1 MTDDPRLAA
10 FPAGFTWGAA
20 TAAYQ
25 IEGSTTADGRG
36 PSIWDTFCRVPG
48 ATRNGETG
56 DIAVDHYRRYR
67 EDVTLMAGIGLQ
79 AYRFSI
85 AWPRIQPT
93 GRGRPLAAGLD
104 FYSRLVDSLVEAG
117 IEPVVALY
125 HWDLPQ
131 ALQDRGGWP
140 TRETALRFVEYAE
153 IVYGRLH
160 DRVRRWGTINEPW
173 CVAFLG
179 HAAGLGTPG
188 AHAPGVGDPAR
199 AIDTVHHLLL
209 GHGLAV
215 RAMRA
220 IDPSR
225 ELGIY
230 LNLAPARAVGAEST
244 PGLLDGLRRI
254 DALQNRLF
262 LDPLLRGS
270 YPADALADLR
280 AFGRPPVEPGD
291 LEAIAEPL
299 DWLGVNYY
307 FDRLLEAGD
316 PGPPLAALFP
326 GLAGVRQAIVEPL
339 TDMGWPITPVG
350 LHDLLVRLRA
360 SYPYLPPLLISE
372 NGAAYDDQPAPD
384 GSIDDRR
391 RIDYL
396 AAHIAQLRL
405 AIAEGVDTRG
415 YFVWSLL
422 DNFEWAEGYS
432 KRFGLVHVDY
442 ATQRRTPRRSAG
454 WYRDVIARNG
464 LAGDGAASD
473 LPTTSEP

>member
-1 MTDDPRLAA
+1 MTNDPRGST
-10 FPAGFTWGAA
+10 FPAGFSWGAA
-20 TAAYQ
+20 TSAYQ
-25 IEGSTTADGRG
+25 IEGSTAADGRG
-36 PSIWDTFCRVPG
+36 QSIWDTFCRLPG
-48 ATRNGETG
+48 ATHLAETG
-56 DIAVDHYRRYR
+56 DVAVDHYRRYR
-67 EDVTLMAGIGLQ
+67 EDVALMAALGLQ

-85 AWPRIQPT
+85 AWPRIQPS

-104 FYSRLVDSLVEAG
+104 FYSRLVDSLLEAG
-117 IEPVVALY
+117 IEPVIALY

-140 TRETALRFVEYAE
+140 ARDTALRFVEFAE
-153 IVYGRLH
+153 IVFTRLH

-188 AHAPGVGDPAR
+188 AQAPGVGDPAR
-199 AIDTVHHLLL
+199 AIETVHHVLL

-220 IDPSR
+220 IDPTR

-230 LNLAPARAVGAEST
+230 LNLAPARAVGTGST
-244 PGLLDGLRRI
+244 PALLDGLRRI

-262 LDPLLRGS
+262 LDPLLRGR
-270 YPADALADLR
+270 YPADALADLLP
-280 AFGRPPVEPGD
+280 FGRPPIEPGD
-291 LEAIAEPL
+291 LEAMAEKL

-307 FDRLLEAGD
+307 FDRLVEAGD
-316 PGPPLAALFP
+316 PGPPLAAIFP
-326 GLAGVRQAIVEPL
+326 GLAGAREAVVEPL
-339 TDMGWPITPVG
+339 TDMGWPITPAG
-350 LHDLLVRLRA
+350 IRDLLVRLRA
-360 SYPYLPPLLISE
+360 DYPNLPPLLISE
-372 NGAAYDDQPAPD
+372 NGVAYDDPLAPD
-384 GSIDDRR
+384 GSIDDQR

-396 AAHIAQLRL
+396 AAHVGQLRL
-405 AIAEGVDTRG
+405 AIADGVDVRG

-442 ATQRRTPRRSAG
+442 AVQRRTPRRSAG
-454 WYRDVIARNG
+454 WYRDVILRNG
-464 LAGDGAASD
+464 LEGAVPAS
-473 LPTTSEP
+473 

>member
-1 MTDDPRLAA
+1 MTDDPRRAA

-25 IEGSTTADGRG
+25 VEGSTTADGRG

-56 DIAVDHYRRYR
+56 DVADDHYRRYP
-67 EDVTLMAGIGLQ
+67 EDVALMAGIGLQ

-85 AWPRIQPT
+85 AWPRIQPA

-104 FYSRLVDSLVEAG
+104 FYSRLVDRLLEAR

-131 ALQDRGGWP
+131 ALQDQGGWP
-140 TRETALRFVEYAE
+140 ARETALRFVEFAA
-153 IVYGRLH
+153 IAYGRLH

-188 AHAPGVGDPAR
+188 AQAPGIGDPAR
-199 AIDTVHHLLL
+199 ATEAVHHLLL
-209 GHGLAV
+209 GHGLAI

-225 ELGIY
+225 EFGIY
-230 LNLAPARAVGAEST
+230 LNLLPARAVGTVST
-244 PGLLDGLRRI
+244 SGLLDGLRRI

-262 LDPLLRGS
+262 LDPLLRGR
-270 YPADALADLR
+270 YPADGLADLSP
-280 AFGRPPVEPGD
+280 FGGPPVQAGD
-291 LEAIAEPL
+291 LAAIAEPL

-307 FDRLLEAGD
+307 FDRLLEAGE
-316 PGPPLAALFP
+316 PGPALAALFP
-326 GLAGVRQAIVEPL
+326 GIAGAREAVVEPL
-339 TDMGWPITPVG
+339 TDMGWPITPAG
-350 LHDLLVRLRA
+350 IRDLLTRMRA
-360 SYPYLPPLLISE
+360 DYPNLPPLLISE
-372 NGAAYDDQPAPD
+372 NGAAFDDPPAPD

-391 RIDYL
+391 RIEYL
-396 AAHIAQLRL
+396 AAHIGQVRL
-405 AIAEGVDTRG
+405 AIAEGVDVRG

-442 ATQRRTPRRSAG
+442 PTQRRTPRRSAG

-464 LAGDGAASD
+464 LGDEVGPSQ
-473 LPTTSEP
+473 LG